1 MSGQPPRHRPPRF
14 RRRLEPGQA
23 RPLEVGR
30 KGAEVS
36 GSVGSLREN
45 DEKTSPLRTG
55 RQDPRR
61 SADGPHRSLRER
73 RTSGWTPGEKCPLW
87 QAFRPGIRPSA
98 CSCVLLIYGVRR
110 ARSSAYPA
118 KSPGCRSSL
127 ASRLCQPLSV
137 ESWQA
142 SRGDTCL
149 ANSRILFCKSSPP
162 ARHIEAT
169 RAFPPRFRSHL

>member
-1 MSGQPPRHRPPRF
+1 MTCYFSLFLARTAVFSLRLPSVLTPYRQSFRLVRDTISRSGPRF
-14 RRRLEPGQA
+14 
-23 RPLEVGR
+23 
-30 KGAEVS
+30 
-36 GSVGSLREN
+36 
-45 DEKTSPLRTG
+45 
-55 RQDPRR
+55 
-61 SADGPHRSLRER
+61 SLRER

-87 QAFRPGIRPSA
+87 LAFRPGIRPSA

-118 KSPGCRSSL
+118 KIPGCRSSL
-127 ASRLCQPLSV
+127 ASCLCQPLSV

-149 ANSRILFCKSSPP
+149 ANSRILFGKSSPP